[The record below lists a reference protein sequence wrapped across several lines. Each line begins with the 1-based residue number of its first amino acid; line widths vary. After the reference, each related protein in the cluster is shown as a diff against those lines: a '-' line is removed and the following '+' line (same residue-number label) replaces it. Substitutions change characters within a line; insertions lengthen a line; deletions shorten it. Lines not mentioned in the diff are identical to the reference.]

1 MRRDHVNQQ
10 WRTLRLPRNIHS
22 VSWPI
27 CFLVILALY
36 PIVADIILQDMG
48 KSYNYFTFFK
58 IFLSSFDSISSIIKT
73 RVIICFITSFK
84 IQVIFGLNCFVYIY
98 MCVICILQFRNDMS
112 VRLTTSLSF

>member
-58 IFLSSFDSISSIIKT
+58 IFLSFHQLDNYT
-73 RVIICFITSFK
+73 RYHLLYHIV
-84 IQVIFGLNCFVYIY
+84 
-98 MCVICILQFRNDMS
+98 
-112 VRLTTSLSF
+112 

>member
-48 KSYNYFTFFK
+48 KSYNYFTFFFNFS
-58 IFLSSFDSISSIIKT
+58 FLSRFDQLDNYT
-73 RVIICFITSFK
+73 RYHLLYHIV
-84 IQVIFGLNCFVYIY
+84 
-98 MCVICILQFRNDMS
+98 
-112 VRLTTSLSF
+112 